1 MKLIVGLGNPG
12 KEYENTR
19 HNIGFMALDNY
30 IASAA
35 WKKSST
41 NQINSNAVKDIINN
55 YDNMANWQKKF
66 KGLYTCITINN
77 EKVYFLKPGT
87 YMNLSGESVRELVN
101 FFKINPEDI
110 LVIHDDLDLDLGR
123 IRIKQNSSDG
133 GHNGIKSII
142 SNLGTKNFVR
152 LKVGISHNKKYDTK
166 DYVLG
171 HFNKEEQDILTKNY
185 LIINNIIN
193 DFILNTDIYKLM
205 NTYNGDLNNW
215 HNKNNNN

>member
-19 HNIGFMALDNY
+19 HNIGYMVLDNY

-41 NQINSNAVKDIINN
+41 NKINSNAVIDTINN
-55 YDNMANWQKKF
+55 YDNTANWQKKF
-66 KGLYTCITINN
+66 KGLYTCISINY
-77 EKVYFLKPGT
+77 EKVYFLKPET

-101 FFKINPEDI
+101 FFKIRPEDI
-110 LVIHDDLDLDLGR
+110 LVIHDDLDLELGR

-142 SNLGTKNFVR
+142 SNLGTKNFLR
-152 LKVGISHNKKYDTK
+152 LKVGISHNKNYDTK

-171 HFNKEEQDILTKNY
+171 HFNKEEHTILDKNY
-185 LIINNIIN
+185 LIA
-193 DFILNTDIYKLM
+193 NTDISKLM
-205 NTYNGDLNNW
+205 NTYNGDLKKW
-215 HNKNNNN
+215 QSKNNKE